1 MSLYCKK
8 VSKALYK
15 KPLQSYEA
23 PPIKWHHSVLQA
35 AMTQHRQTCHA
46 LTPAKQADSQFTY
59 SAGMKDWVDLVLG
72 GWLNTKR
79 ETIKHQSNNDPTGNR
94 TRNLSIASLT
104 PYHYTTKLSIP
115 VTGRRFIRDGT
126 SLNTLC
132 SHVERLGIWHYTEVS
147 TSFWCRVACSKQCRI
162 TVRHQRINAA

>member
-1 MSLYCKK
+1 VVLSGASSSQQKAKKKQKMPMSLYCKK

-59 SAGMKDWVDLVLG
+59 SAGMKD
-72 GWLNTKR
+72 
-79 ETIKHQSNNDPTGNR
+79 
-94 TRNLSIASLT
+94 
-104 PYHYTTKLSIP
+104 
-115 VTGRRFIRDGT
+115 
-126 SLNTLC
+126 
-132 SHVERLGIWHYTEVS
+132 
-147 TSFWCRVACSKQCRI
+147 
-162 TVRHQRINAA
+162 